1 MGIEEGDVQVK
12 AGQESLLPV
21 NFTLSEAVAGEN
33 SLLLVV
39 QDPDGK
45 GIPGAKITMGESSL
59 TSPKGGSLLIE
70 GVQTGAVQV
79 GISAPGYQ
87 SLATQTLNIVPGEQQ
102 RTYTLGFV
110 PQDVQV
116 MVQNGD
122 GEPLQAE
129 LFWVGPARVPQGV
142 TQASGTA
149 ALKLRPGQWVLVAQA
164 EGLGAKR
171 VELEILPGVTP
182 DPIQIT
188 LGTSKVE
195 VTTGQVVIKE
205 QVFFDTGKA
214 TIKPESLPLL
224 DEVASAL
231 LLNTDIALV
240 EIQGHT
246 DNVGNAETNQRL
258 SQRRAQAV
266 RDYLV
271 SQGVDRKR
279 LQATGYGSSTPLET
293 NETTAGRA
301 ANRRVQFEIKES
313 DER

>member
-1 MGIEEGDVQVK
+1 M
-12 AGQESLLPV
+12 
-21 NFTLSEAVAGEN
+21 
-33 SLLLVV
+33 
-39 QDPDGK
+39 
-45 GIPGAKITMGESSL
+45 
-59 TSPKGGSLLIE
+59 E
-70 GVQTGAVQV
+70 GVQAGAVDV
-79 GISAPGYQ
+79 GITAKGYKP
-87 SLATQTLNIVPGEQQ
+87 LATQTLNIVPGEQQ
-102 RTYTLGFV
+102 RTYTLDFV

-116 MVQNGD
+116 QVQNGD
-122 GEPLQAE
+122 GEPLVAE
-129 LFWVGPARVPQGV
+129 LFWVGPARVPQGT
-142 TQASGTA
+142 TQESGSA
-149 ALKLRPGQWVLVAQA
+149 ALQLRPGEWVLVAQA

-182 DPIQIT
+182 DPIDIT

-214 TIKPESLPLL
+214 TIKSESLPLL

-231 LLNTDIALV
+231 LLNTDITLV

-246 DNVGNAETNQRL
+246 DNVGNSETNQRL

-271 SQGVDRKR
+271 SKGVDRKR
-279 LQATGYGSSTPLET
+279 LQATGYGSEVPLED
-293 NETTAGRA
+293 NESAAGRA

-313 DER
+313 DAR